1 MASNSKKRR
10 RVLGA
15 SCILAALIIASSSF
29 AWFTSKD
36 EVTNRLSAAANYGV
50 AIAEDFQPP
59 EKFLPGQTVNKDV
72 GAVNTGNVDAFVR
85 MWLGGQMRVVK
96 ETSAGDK
103 VDAKTGATTTGEGAL
118 TAVTDESKKSV
129 GLNYYNATTQK
140 YYKTLSTDKIDN
152 PKDLAHKTD
161 ASEETNIPA
170 TFSEVQAVQ
179 AGGVLVYA
187 PVGAKYHWNLE
198 QATELPVYDSTA
210 ALGKKVTMTNLP
222 KGTVVGNSLTEET
235 GATKLAP
242 AGVTASTDAVTDS
255 NYYGDIDASTFKP
268 ETTGLYIFRRNIAE
282 TADGT
287 VNNYEYTG
295 YYYDATKD
303 VYFALH
309 TETGDNGKSDYVL
322 PTGAITTPTSEP
334 GKNAVLPVTPVTVK
348 LFTATETVV
357 ETGTADTNLVWAYD
371 STNKKFTVTYEG
383 ATDNDTTGWND
394 DIVIDVNLA
403 NIGNG
408 AEEWTAFGTDHKTTF
423 YYNNDVEEGDTTT
436 KLVDSVELNSATQKE
451 AYLAFDFDLNVFMES
466 KQVTLDEVGKEKTTP
481 VNTWAATTAGTPA
494 TAVNTGAKPSGGEDA
509 ANYDPADS
517 EIETV
522 GWIALS

>member
-1 MASNSKKRR
+1 
-10 RVLGA
+10 
-15 SCILAALIIASSSF
+15 
-29 AWFTSKD
+29 
-36 EVTNRLSAAANYGV
+36 
-50 AIAEDFQPP
+50 
-59 EKFLPGQTVNKDV
+59 
-72 GAVNTGNVDAFVR
+72 
-85 MWLGGQMRVVK
+85 
-96 ETSAGDK
+96 
-103 VDAKTGATTTGEGAL
+103 
-118 TAVTDESKKSV
+118 
-129 GLNYYNATTQK
+129 
-140 YYKTLSTDKIDN
+140 
-152 PKDLAHKTD
+152 
-161 ASEETNIPA
+161 
-170 TFSEVQAVQ
+170 
-179 AGGVLVYA
+179 
-187 PVGAKYHWNLE
+187 
-198 QATELPVYDSTA
+198 
-210 ALGKKVTMTNLP
+210 
-222 KGTVVGNSLTEET
+222 
-235 GATKLAP
+235 
-242 AGVTASTDAVTDS
+242 
-255 NYYGDIDASTFKP
+255 
-268 ETTGLYIFRRNIAE
+268 
-282 TADGT
+282 
-287 VNNYEYTG
+287 
-295 YYYDATKD
+295 
-303 VYFALH
+303 LH